1 MAFIPRKV
9 FFVYEE
15 IMVRIQLPEST
26 VEHIEVLVRK
36 VLSNLVYVF
45 LRCYLLEDVSQI
57 RVLEVSPRYSPVV
70 VRI

>member
-57 RVLEVSPRYSPVV
+57 RVLEVSPRYSPIV